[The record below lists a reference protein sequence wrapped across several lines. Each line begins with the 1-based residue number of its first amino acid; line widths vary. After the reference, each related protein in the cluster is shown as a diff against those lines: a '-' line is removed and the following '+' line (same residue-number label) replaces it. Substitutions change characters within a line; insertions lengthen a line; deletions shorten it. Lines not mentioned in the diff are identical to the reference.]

1 MCQEIKIWK
10 QKRVNGQYIY
20 VFFIFGNFAF
30 KKRILMQLTRAKH
43 PINWRKEKFVILYWM
58 FTTFFKKKNL
68 ILYLPENT

>member
-43 PINWRKEKFVILYWM
+43 PIN
-58 FTTFFKKKNL
+58 
-68 ILYLPENT
+68 